1 MLRTVSEIILEKD
14 DEFCACLTV
23 WQKTFDGVKWAK
35 LMQIIEETDMDWRDR
50 RLISKLYMDQSVKER
65 LEKEE
70 TRSVR
75 LEEGLDNDVLRHRFC
90 STDTSYTL
98 PTKLLKGLETS
109 E

>member
-1 MLRTVSEIILEKD
+1 
-14 DEFCACLTV
+14 
-23 WQKTFDGVKWAK
+23 
-35 LMQIIEETDMDWRDR
+35 
-50 RLISKLYMDQSVKER
+50 MDQSVKGR

-75 LEEGLDNDVLRHRFC
+75 LEEGLDNDVVRHRFC